1 MPTRRYDDR
10 EVAAIFRSA
19 AEGPSSPE
27 QQPSRD
33 EGLTLAEL
41 RAIGREVGLDESAVE
56 RAAMT
61 LDLRVAR
68 SDRSLLGLPIG
79 VGRSVD
85 LGRRL
90 SDEEWERLVVRFRE
104 VFQARGHTRAEGSL
118 RQWTNGNLQ
127 VLLEP
132 TETGQRIRFAT
143 MHGAARSSIM
153 LGLAAW
159 VVAGGI
165 ALGMAGG
172 MAVGNATGGFTF
184 LGGLGL
190 GFIANGVLRLPRWA
204 RTRRRQMDALA
215 AEIALPRPAATA
227 ATIAGR

>member
-1 MPTRRYDDR
+1 
-10 EVAAIFRSA
+10 
-19 AEGPSSPE
+19 
-27 QQPSRD
+27 
-33 EGLTLAEL
+33 
-41 RAIGREVGLDESAVE
+41 
-56 RAAMT
+56 
-61 LDLRVAR
+61 
-68 SDRSLLGLPIG
+68 
-79 VGRSVD
+79 
-85 LGRRL
+85 
-90 SDEEWERLVVRFRE
+90 
-104 VFQARGHTRAEGSL
+104 
-118 RQWTNGNLQ
+118 NLQ

-172 MAVGNATGGFTF
+172 MAVGNAAGGFTF

-190 GFIANGVLRLPRWA
+190 GFIANGVLRLPGWA